1 MPYNIFLR
9 QKRSAH
15 KKSMERSQRN
25 NCQKKKKKEHE
36 VPINQRK
43 RRKILKLKKE
53 MEKKASAVG
62 EKIKNPKKELFI

>member
-1 MPYNIFLR
+1 M
-9 QKRSAH
+9 H
-15 KKSMERSQRN
+15 TKKAWKEAKEIIV
-25 NCQKKKKKEHE
+25 KKKKKKGHE

-62 EKIKNPKKELFI
+62 EKRKNPKKELFI